1 MNETVS
7 TILNHVSV
15 RKFSEQ
21 KLTQEEI
28 KTLVAAA
35 QAASTASYQQS
46 YSIIGVEDTR
56 LMKEIAAVAGNQPF
70 IAEGGHFFVLI
81 CIA

>member
-28 KTLVAAA
+28 K
-35 QAASTASYQQS
+35 
-46 YSIIGVEDTR
+46 
-56 LMKEIAAVAGNQPF
+56 
-70 IAEGGHFFVLI
+70 
-81 CIA
+81 